1 MRFRDLMADVDAAVK
16 RDLADD
22 DVTIDGKPVQ
32 GMFAA
37 PWLGPDLG
45 SRRTQLVAPV
55 LHITD
60 ADAAVVKIGS
70 IVVAGGNRYRVHEL
84 QPDGTGWT
92 VLILG

>member
-1 MRFRDLMADVDAAVK
+1 MAFRDLMAAVDVAVK

-45 SRRTQLVAPV
+45 TQRTNLVAPV

-60 ADAAVVKIGS
+60 DDAARVSEGS
-70 IVVAGGNRYRVHEL
+70 IVVAAGARYRVVEL
-84 QPDGTGWT
+84 HPDGTGWT
-92 VLILG
+92 ILIMR

>member
-1 MRFRDLMADVDAAVK
+1 MAFRDLMADVDAAVK

-22 DVTIDGKPVQ
+22 DVAIDGRPVQ

-45 SRRTQLVAPV
+45 TQRTNLVAPV

-60 ADAAVVKIGS
+60 DDAASVREGS
-70 IVVAGGNRYRVHEL
+70 IVIASGERYRVVEL
-84 QPDGTGWT
+84 HPDGTGWT
-92 VLILG
+92 ILILR